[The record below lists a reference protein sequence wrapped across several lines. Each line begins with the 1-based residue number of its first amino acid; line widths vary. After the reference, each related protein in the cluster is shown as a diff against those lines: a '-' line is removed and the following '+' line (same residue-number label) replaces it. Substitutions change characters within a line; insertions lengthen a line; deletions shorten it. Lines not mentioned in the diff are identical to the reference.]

1 MEVHYEQNV
10 YALNILQN
18 KEVWE
23 LFKECHKKG
32 GEKVRPYF
40 EVKVVKAKK
49 IEKPIVSS
57 KEWTPDHCPCCGQ
70 RTVERKG
77 NWVNG
82 ENLDKIEF
90 PFFCSFGVAS
100 QCHGMVIKTLMDY
113 ADCATAYLLFSIGGQ
128 IKGLTSIDRDL
139 SLKHLIEIHNIKVLR
154 GKIILFEE
162 E

>member
-82 ENLDKIEF
+82 ENPDKIKFPCFCRWNDNGWVGMLIKDWKNDEAIYTLVRIDKQTNKNHTYGSFKDLKEF
-90 PFFCSFGVAS
+90 
-100 QCHGMVIKTLMDY
+100 IKSY
-113 ADCATAYLLFSIGGQ
+113 RIH
-128 IKGLTSIDRDL
+128 I
-139 SLKHLIEIHNIKVLR
+139 LK
-154 GKIILFEE
+154 GKIIIFEE